1 MSRTIVSIDNLSRLG
16 EEPEDGDQIRKNFS
30 DNTSKVITFQSETI
44 AIGVVDTYI
53 ISVASF
59 LDRLDIDNKLETIYA
74 MSKAGMDQDPP
85 NMVLYKYLT
94 NLRSREYINLNDER
108 LRPVIE
114 GLGIYTESD
123 LESIFAPATAIEIP
137 SGL

>member
-1 MSRTIVSIDNLSRLG
+1 
-16 EEPEDGDQIRKNFS
+16 
-30 DNTSKVITFQSETI
+30 
-44 AIGVVDTYI
+44 
-53 ISVASF
+53 
-59 LDRLDIDNKLETIYA
+59 

>member
-1 MSRTIVSIDNLSRLG
+1 MSRTIVSIDNLSRPG